1 MLCSYAEV
9 APSPPEIKVSE
20 PVDDSDK
27 GPEVPEQKENLLQI
41 PKWDFVLKKER
52 EADTA
57 LTPLHFD
64 LILHLA

>member
-27 GPEVPEQKENLLQI
+27 GPEVPEQKENLLQVSL
-41 PKWDFVLKKER
+41 D
-52 EADTA
+52 
-57 LTPLHFD
+57 
-64 LILHLA
+64 